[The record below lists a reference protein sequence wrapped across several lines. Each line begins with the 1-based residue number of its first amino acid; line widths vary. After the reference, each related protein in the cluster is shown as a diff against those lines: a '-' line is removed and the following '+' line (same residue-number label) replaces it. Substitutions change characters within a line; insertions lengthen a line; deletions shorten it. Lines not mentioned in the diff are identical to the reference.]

1 MKVVRRYATAL
12 QTINFITSDWN
23 ILKRYGKQS
32 KKKKR
37 SKAGKVQFINS
48 SFWQDV
54 VRYRYFLPISI
65 SPFHFFLLLLRLPH
79 FTTFS
84 FLFSYRLGAHTSL
97 YNTIRLKI
105 VTINSKVWISFL
117 LSPGC
122 AFDKNGT
129 ILKEGPNGGK
139 FWENIISSV
148 SRFFSFFEIH
158 MHTIM
163 IWMEVK
169 FIGWIFIIQINLWQ
183 TQSNERK
190 KKEDRIMNCSM
201 HSICIGCLI
210 PQLIAFIINC
220 PIVSLGKLIEK
231 L

>member
-1 MKVVRRYATAL
+1 MASRARKKSVPKQERCNL
-12 QTINFITSDWN
+12 LIHLS
-23 ILKRYGKQS
+23 GKMS
-32 KKKKR
+32 Y
-37 SKAGKVQFINS
+37 VTDTFYQF
-48 SFWQDV
+48 
-54 VRYRYFLPISI
+54 
-65 SPFHFFLLLLRLPH
+65 PFHRFIFFFLLRLLLPH

-190 KKEDRIMNCSM
+190 KKRR
-201 HSICIGCLI
+201 
-210 PQLIAFIINC
+210 
-220 PIVSLGKLIEK
+220 
-231 L
+231 